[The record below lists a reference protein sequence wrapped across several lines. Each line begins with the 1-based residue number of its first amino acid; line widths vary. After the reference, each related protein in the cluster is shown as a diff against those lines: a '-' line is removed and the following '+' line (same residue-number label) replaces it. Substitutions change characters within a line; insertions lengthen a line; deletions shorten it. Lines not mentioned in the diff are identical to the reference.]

1 MANTMNF
8 LLTALAFISLSNL
21 AMGSFNIMDFGAK
34 PNGRTD
40 SGQAFL
46 AAWAKA
52 CRSRRPASIYVPAGR
67 FLLGQ
72 ATFEGPC
79 RNSRVSIFID
89 GTIVAPN
96 GYSSLL
102 KWMHFVN
109 VNGLEIIGGT
119 LDGRGRALWS
129 CKLAGRRCP
138 IGATSLII
146 AKSKNVLISGL
157 TSINPELIHISIQYS
172 HGVTLQKVKISA
184 PNNSP
189 NTDGVHVQNSVGVT
203 VTGSTIRTGDDCVS
217 MKAGVENVL
226 IERVYCGP
234 GHGISIG
241 SLGDVRKEEGV
252 QNITVKSVVFSGT
265 QNGLRIKTWG
275 KPSTGFVKGVTF
287 QHSVMYNVRNP
298 IIIDQN
304 YCPSK
309 INCPNQHSG
318 IKISDVSF
326 SNIKGSSASKVAMT
340 FDCSK
345 KNPCTG
351 IGLKNIKLT
360 YGKIKAE
367 SFCRNAGGR
376 SSGSVIP
383 PSCL

>member
-1 MANTMNF
+1 MAAYDVTR
-8 LLTALAFISLSNL
+8 
-21 AMGSFNIMDFGAK
+21 FGAK
-34 PNGRTD
+34 PDGRTD
-40 SGQAFL
+40 SAKAFL
-46 AAWAKA
+46 TAWAKA
-52 CRSRRPASIYVPAGR
+52 CSSRSPSIIYVPKGT
-67 FLLGQ
+67 FLVSQ
-72 ATFEGPC
+72 ASFLGPC
-79 RNSRVSIFID
+79 KSPAIRILIK
-89 GTIVAPN
+89 GTIVAKY
-96 GYSSLL
+96 GYDSSLKWLYL
-102 KWMHFVN
+102 KN
-109 VNGLEIIGGT
+109 VDNVGIFGGT
-119 LDGRGRALWS
+119 IDGRGKSLWA
-129 CKLAGRRCP
+129 CKMARRSCP
-138 IGATSLII
+138 IGAISLTI
-146 AKSKNVLISGL
+146 ASSKNVVISGL
-157 TSINPELIHISIQYS
+157 TSVNSKLFHISIQS
-172 HGVTLQKVKISA
+172 SSEISIRNSWLIA
-184 PNNSP
+184 PKESP
-189 NTDGVHVQNSVGVT
+189 NTDGFHIQSSSGVSITGT
-203 VTGSTIRTGDDCVS
+203 VIKTGDDCIA
-217 MKAGVENVL
+217 MKAGVKNVW
-226 IERVYCGP
+226 IDHVYCGP

>member
-241 SLGDVRKEEGV
+241 SLGNGLHEEGV
-252 QNITVKSVVFSGT
+252 QNITVKSVVFRRT

-275 KPSTGFVKGVTF
+275 RPTSGFVKGVKF
-287 QHSVMYNVRNP
+287 HHVVMNNVQNP

-304 YCPSK
+304 YCPGNV
-309 INCPNQHSG
+309 NCPHKSSG
-318 IKISDVSF
+318 IKISGVSF
-326 SNIKGSSASKVAMT
+326 HDIKGSSATKVAVKL
-340 FDCSK
+340 DCSP
-345 KNPCTG
+345 KNPCVG
-351 IGLKNIKLT
+351 VGLRDIRLT
-360 YGKIKAE
+360 YGKNEAQ
-367 SFCRNAGGR
+367 SYCRNARGR
-376 SSGSVIP
+376 SSRVISP